1 MGAPLSF
8 GPKLKYNVFIVIL
21 SKNPGGWA
29 PRWVGPGVFYYYYL
43 FPFSSCRFSFDHT
56 HTHTHTHTP
65 TLCTNPSPP
74 VCVCACVCVCVCVCI
89 DAFLVMWWGWWG
101 YPSPYGLLKKKYNG
115 FGGGTPLLIFL

>member
-74 VCVCACVCVCVCVCI
+74 VCVCACVCVCVVHRCI
-89 DAFLVMWWGWWG
+89 FG
-101 YPSPYGLLKKKYNG
+101 YVVVVVVGVPLSLRTLKNIMDL
-115 FGGGTPLLIFL
+115 GGTPLLIFL